1 MEGSMCRQVQAPEVS
16 SRGKRTERMF
26 LCKRRALENMA
37 HLSYADGGSDG
48 SNQLQ
53 RVRLGETQKVRDL

>member
-1 MEGSMCRQVQAPEVS
+1 MCRQVQATEVS
-16 SRGKRTERMF
+16 SRGERTKRMF
-26 LCKRRALENMA
+26 LCKRRALEDMA
-37 HLSYADGGSDG
+37 HLSYANGGSDG

>member
-1 MEGSMCRQVQAPEVS
+1 MEGTMCREVRAPEVGS
-16 SRGKRTERMF
+16 GEKRTERMF
-26 LCKRRALENMA
+26 FCKRRALEDMA

-53 RVRLGETQKVRDL
+53 RARLGETQKVRDL

>member
-1 MEGSMCRQVQAPEVS
+1 MEGTMCCEVQAPEVGS
-16 SRGKRTERMF
+16 GGKRTERMF
-26 LCKRRALENMA
+26 LCKRRALEDMA

-48 SNQLQ
+48 SSQLQ